1 MRSLSILI
9 FSLLVFSFSLFTTAV
24 SAQSR
29 DFLTAEEVEII
40 RDAQQIDDRM
50 NVLVKAM
57 DRRFAALNAAVSSP
71 VAGKEKKDDREWGK
85 SPTGTRIELLGDIK
99 RIMQKAVDDIDNLA
113 ERPDSMVVDPEEKPD
128 KKNLKTFAALF
139 PKAVRSLAAASARY
153 QPVLKA
159 ELDKSN
165 DNAEKGLIVA
175 TLDLCSD
182 VIASV
187 AKLKQ

>member
-1 MRSLSILI
+1 MKSEKLKVSGKVGGRVVRSLSILI

-50 NVLVKAM
+50 SVLVKAM

-99 RIMQKAVDDIDNLA
+99 RIMQKAIDDIDNLA

-128 KKNLKTFAALF
+128 KKIRKPLKLFF
-139 PKAVRSLAAASARY
+139 PKPSERLPPHPRGINPY
-153 QPVLKA
+153 
-159 ELDKSN
+159 
-165 DNAEKGLIVA
+165 
-175 TLDLCSD
+175 
-182 VIASV
+182 
-187 AKLKQ
+187 